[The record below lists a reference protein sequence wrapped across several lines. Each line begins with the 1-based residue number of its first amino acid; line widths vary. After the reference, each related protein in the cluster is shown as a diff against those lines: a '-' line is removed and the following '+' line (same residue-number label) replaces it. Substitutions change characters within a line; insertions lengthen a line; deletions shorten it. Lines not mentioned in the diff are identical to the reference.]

1 MRTTVFVFTLFF
13 LNQLHASAPI
23 GRSELSGPKTKMEGQ
38 LEMIPVKEGIKLMAT
53 VKGLKPGAVHGFHIH
68 ETGKCEGP
76 DFKSA
81 GEHFNPKKIDH
92 GGPASQAR
100 HFGDLGNLVANKEG
114 IAKVDVVMKDLTSE
128 EIDSLIGKSVIVHSK
143 ADDLSTQPS
152 GDSGDRV
159 ACGVIN
165 KLKI

>member
-1 MRTTVFVFTLFF
+1 MRTTIFIISLF
-13 LNQLHASAPI
+13 LANQVSASAPI
-23 GRSELSGPKTKMEGQ
+23 GRAELTAPKTKMQGQ
-38 LEMIPVKEGIKLMAT
+38 LEMIPVKEGIKFMAE

-68 ETGKCEGP
+68 ENGKCEG

-92 GGPASQAR
+92 GGPASHKR
-100 HFGDLGNLVANKEG
+100 HLGDLGNLVANKEG
-114 IAKVDVVMKDLTSE
+114 VAKVDVVLKDLSNE
-128 EIDSLIGKSVIVHSK
+128 EINSIIGKSVIIHSK
-143 ADDLSTQPS
+143 ADDFSTQPS
-152 GDSGDRV
+152 GDSGERV

>member
-1 MRTTVFVFTLFF
+1 MRIIFFMSFLF
-13 LNQLHASAPI
+13 LHQLHASAPI
-23 GRSELSGPKTKMEGQ
+23 GRAELSAPKSKMQGQ
-38 LEMIPVKEGIKLMAT
+38 LEMIPVREGIKLMAE

-92 GGPASQAR
+92 GGPASHAR
-100 HFGDLGNLVANKEG
+100 HIGDLGNLVANKEG
-114 IAKVDVVMKDLTSE
+114 VAKVDVVLKDLTNE
-128 EIDSLIGKSVIVHSK
+128 EIDSLIGKSVIIHSK
-143 ADDLSTQPS
+143 ADDFSTQPS

>member
-1 MRTTVFVFTLFF
+1 MRTTLILFSF
-13 LNQLHASAPI
+13 ILFQSAYAATPVGRAELNSPT
-23 GRSELSGPKTKMEGQ
+23 TKMTGK
-38 LEMIPVKEGIKLMAT
+38 LEMIPVDEGMKLIAE

-92 GGPASQAR
+92 GGPASHA
-100 HFGDLGNLVANKEG
+100 HHTGDLGNLVANKEG
-114 IAKVDVVMKDLTSE
+114 VARTDIVLRNLSSD
-128 EIDSLIGKSVIVHSK
+128 EINSLIGKSVIIHSK
-143 ADDLSTQPS
+143 ADDYATQPS

>member
-1 MRTTVFVFTLFF
+1 MRTTIFIFSFLL

-23 GRSELSGPKTKMEGQ
+23 GRAELSAPKTKMAGQ
-38 LEMIPVKEGIKLMAT
+38 LEMIPVKEGIKFMAE

-92 GGPASQAR
+92 GGPASHAR
-100 HFGDLGNLVANKEG
+100 HMGDLGNLVANKDG
-114 IAKVDVVMKDLTSE
+114 VAKVDVVLKDLTNE
-128 EIDSLIGKSVIVHSK
+128 EIDSLIGKSVVIHSK
-143 ADDLSTQPS
+143 ADDFSTQPS